1 MPESSVSFTFIY
13 ILYFYLCKLSVAET
27 KCGRFARKSIRPKA
41 FARILVDSPDDILTL
56 YKKVKIPYSYPWI
69 PHVQSLSF
77 HAYSLFSGLKNDKYA
92 LGEST

>member
-56 YKKVKIPYSYPWI
+56 YKKVKIPLE
-69 PHVQSLSF
+69 V
-77 HAYSLFSGLKNDKYA
+77 LF
-92 LGEST
+92 